1 MAKKKL
7 NKKVALIGSAVFL
20 FLAVAAIGLILHLSR
35 SPEKFIKDGDAA
47 VNAADA
53 ETDEQI
59 KEEEYKK
66 AERNYKRAFGRA
78 KSDSLK
84 IEMLFNAHFETF
96 TKNSQNFDLLKTM
109 LHNFKIEKESFTKY
123 MKRIKAYYKKAFPN
137 RKKNNLRYY
146 QRIIEEDIDE
156 LEEMIEKFDI
166 QNEKISKN

>member
-1 MAKKKL
+1 MKIFK
-7 NKKVALIGSAVFL
+7 NKNVL
-20 FLAVAAIGLILHLSR
+20 LILVSTTIIISFLLFWYFKPQKR
-35 SPEKFIKDGDAA
+35 SFFIFPNKINQKIQLPEKKITLIK
-47 VNAADA
+47 
-53 ETDEQI
+53 QI
-59 KEEEYKK
+59 QYKTQGPAYDYNNMINLLSK
-66 AERNYKRAFGRA
+66 YR
-78 KSDSLK
+78 K